1 MNSVYDLLEDELVVE
16 RELRLR
22 LNVVLMFS
30 GELDSL
36 VLNLPSKLLA
46 LGEVVEEWDLHRP
59 LNWLDDAGG
68 RTWCCICRMSLADLD
83 ALGNLNIA
91 GSGSKPVSRQ
101 WCDFK

>member
-46 LGEVVEEWDLHRP
+46 LGEVVEE
-59 LNWLDDAGG
+59 
-68 RTWCCICRMSLADLD
+68 
-83 ALGNLNIA
+83 
-91 GSGSKPVSRQ
+91 
-101 WCDFK
+101 